1 MIPTRRVISPPT
13 PVLEQNRKAAVPGRS
28 LAELNTDVLF
38 AIVST
43 LPQKDALALSYT
55 ARGLYHIA
63 MRRVLASVTLE
74 SPRDV
79 LRACPYMLADV
90 PNRLGCV
97 RTLEIK
103 KGIIGKHIFGRYGRP
118 KGRSYEVTRVLTL
131 VTNIL
136 QGARTTLRTLKL
148 EALSDYIE
156 LPGCVAIA
164 AMDGLHTLE
173 FQDFQYMGWTRL
185 GFFRGSKMAGRLRTL
200 VLHNIDWCQVEDVLE
215 DIVAMDNLQTL
226 EMKGVW
232 DRFSEPWPEKS
243 SCTQSLPSH
252 PSLKTLRLSNCKGA
266 HVSTLVRVFPNLR
279 EFTTSICSF
288 VPDATD
294 CWPALDHLC
303 ALDLSEL
310 ADWPNNCQVHSLTVR
325 ETVSHKSSYK
335 YLELLRRTS
344 PVRLSMYMNTNK
356 DCLSLGEL
364 ERCVPRLRVLE
375 LSVIAE
381 PEHLKVWL
389 FDRLVPMLSLIGA
402 PYLEIRLD
410 IGSDTELS
418 QRTAEEV
425 ECLRELPLQIARNI
439 PSVRLFAVGFRH
451 MYPRYGYYR
460 PRWRFTPYSFN
471 HWYIHNENEQRI
483 SKPVRPEISDYVHSQ
498 LCSYSDHHAVDF
510 DRLKEFIVMT

>member
-63 MRRVLASVTLE
+63 MRRALASVTLE

-103 KGIIGKHIFGRYGRP
+103 KGPIGKHIFGRYGRP
-118 KGRSYEVTRVLTL
+118 KGRSYEVSRVLTL

-136 QGARTTLRTLKL
+136 QGARTTLRMLKL

-226 EMKGVW
+226 EMKGV
-232 DRFSEPWPEKS
+232 
-243 SCTQSLPSH
+243 
-252 PSLKTLRLSNCKGA
+252 
-266 HVSTLVRVFPNLR
+266 
-279 EFTTSICSF
+279 
-288 VPDATD
+288 
-294 CWPALDHLC
+294 
-303 ALDLSEL
+303 LDL
-310 ADWPNNCQVHSLTVR
+310 PTV
-325 ETVSHKSSYK
+325 
-335 YLELLRRTS
+335 TS
-344 PVRLSMYMNTNK
+344 FPQ
-356 DCLSLGEL
+356 D
-364 ERCVPRLRVLE
+364 
-375 LSVIAE
+375 
-381 PEHLKVWL
+381 
-389 FDRLVPMLSLIGA
+389 
-402 PYLEIRLD
+402 
-410 IGSDTELS
+410 
-418 QRTAEEV
+418 
-425 ECLRELPLQIARNI
+425 
-439 PSVRLFAVGFRH
+439 PSAV
-451 MYPRYGYYR
+451 
-460 PRWRFTPYSFN
+460 
-471 HWYIHNENEQRI
+471 
-483 SKPVRPEISDYVHSQ
+483 
-498 LCSYSDHHAVDF
+498 
-510 DRLKEFIVMT
+510 